1 MDVTFIVYLDTMIM
15 FLHNLFQLKDYIDK
29 VLSNTDLY
37 VKLNKYL
44 FIVNNILFAK
54 FVLRIKVIKIK
65 DDRIFLIFNR
75 LKLRFIR
82 ET

>member
-1 MDVTFIVYLDTMIM
+1 MIM
-15 FLHNLFQLKDYIDK
+15 FLHNLFQLKDYLDK

-65 DDRIFLIFNR
+65 DDRIILIFNR